1 MGRVNKELEGDFMEV
16 PIPFGAYTGLPT
28 PFGGPSLE
36 WTFSSGPQGSE
47 SEDDDARLG
56 VGGLPVVIIAIVAH
70 IRRIA
75 ELYPKSAANV
85 HRVVLCVGIPII
97 ETFTERNP
105 NIANR
110 IDQAL
115 MSSDD
120 EGLRELRIRRG
131 SIYPVSL
138 GPQEKSPHS
147 IYARNKSYTSRIR
160 NMAEDIGLPVSKI
173 AILCLVVGL
182 AQSLDPA
189 WVPLKWRE
197 SFIQEIQFFEKWLK
211 RGK

>member
-1 MGRVNKELEGDFMEV
+1 MEV
-16 PIPFGAYTGLPT
+16 NIPFGAYTGLPT

-36 WTFSSGPQGSE
+36 WAFDSGPQGSE
-47 SEDDDARLG
+47 GDEDDARLG
-56 VGGLPVVIIAIVAH
+56 VGGLPVIVVAIVAH

-85 HRVVLCVGIPII
+85 HRIVLSLGVPII
-97 ETFTERNP
+97 ESLVERNP

-131 SIYPVSL
+131 GFYPVSL
-138 GPQEKSPHS
+138 GPQEKNPHS
-147 IYARNKSYTSRIR
+147 IYAKNKSYTSRIR
-160 NMAEDIGLPVSKI
+160 NMAEDIGLSVSKI
-173 AILCLVVGL
+173 AILCLVAGL
-182 AQSLDPA
+182 AQSLDPT
-189 WVPLKWRE
+189 WVPPKWRE
-197 SFIQEIQFFEKWLK
+197 SFVQEVQFFEKWLK
-211 RGK
+211 KSR